1 MPIRGIYYQPPPPFT
16 GGRQPHAQRKLA
28 PQLLD
33 TFPGAKGGQLWL
45 SFPDKA
51 VGIYTRF
58 RRTLPTS
65 VTSFTPSNPPFRHRM
80 RQPQM
85 QAIVLRAWQ
94 PPPPQPQRRMPRI
107 TPDGPPP
114 PLPGTGKGKLI
125 FLRRRR
131 R

>member
-16 GGRQPHAQRKLA
+16 GGRQPHSQRKMA

-33 TFPGAKGGQLWL
+33 SAPGAKGGQLWL
-45 SFPDKA
+45 GFPDKT
-51 VGIYTRF
+51 VGLYQRY
-58 RRTLPTS
+58 RRTLPPS
-65 VTSFTPSNPPFRHRM
+65 VTSFTPAAPPVRRPM
-80 RQPQM
+80 LTAQM
-85 QAIVLRAWQ
+85 QAIILRAWQ

-107 TPDGPPP
+107 VIEGPPP
-114 PLPGTGKGKLI
+114 APGSGKGKLI

>member
-1 MPIRGIYYQPPPPFT
+1 MPVRGIYYQPPPPFT

-28 PQLLD
+28 PQLMD

-51 VGIYTRF
+51 VGLYTRF
-58 RRTLPTS
+58 RRALPTS
-65 VTSFTPSNPPFRHRM
+65 VTSFTPSAPPVRQRM
-80 RQPQM
+80 RMAQM
-85 QAIVLRAWQ
+85 QAIILRAWQ
-94 PPPPQPQRRMPRI
+94 PPPPMPPRRVPRI
-107 TPDGPPP
+107 VIEGPPP
-114 PLPGTGKGKLI
+114 VPGSGQGKLI